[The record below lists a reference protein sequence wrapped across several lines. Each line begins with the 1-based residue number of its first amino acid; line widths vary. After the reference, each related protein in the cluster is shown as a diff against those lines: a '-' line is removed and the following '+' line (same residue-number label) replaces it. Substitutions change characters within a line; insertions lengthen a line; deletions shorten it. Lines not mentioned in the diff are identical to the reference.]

1 MSALN
6 VLAINCSLKSSQ
18 DEESSSTDILLNQLL
33 TAFRQLTA
41 EGEIIRA
48 ADFDIKPGVTP
59 DEGRGDAWP
68 EILKKILAA
77 DILVVGTPIWL
88 GQPSSISKRVVERM
102 DAFLGQKDKRGR
114 MPSYNKVAIVAVVGN
129 EDGAHHV
136 IAELCQA
143 LTEVGFTVPAGGGT
157 YWVGEAMQTKDYK
170 DLQRSPKVVADWNTM
185 LASNAA
191 HLARLLKSES
201 YPGMAK

>member
-1 MSALN
+1 MK

-18 DEESSSTDILLNQLL
+18 DSEPSSTDVLLNQLL
-33 TAFRQLTA
+33 AAFRKYA
-41 EGEIIRA
+41 VEGEVIRA
-48 ADFDIKPGVTP
+48 ADFNIRPGVSS
-59 DEGRGDAWP
+59 DEGHGDAWP
-68 EILKKILAA
+68 GLLQKVLEA
-77 DILVVGTPIWL
+77 DILLIGTPIWL

-102 DAFLGQKDKRGR
+102 DAFLGQKDERGR
-114 MPSYNKVAIVAVVGN
+114 MPSYNKIAIVAVVGN

-170 DLQRSPKVVADWNTM
+170 DLEQAPRVVADWNTM
-185 LASNAA
+185 LVSNAA
-191 HLARLLKSES
+191 HLAGLLKREN
-201 YPGMAK
+201 YPGVPT